1 MIIYT
6 VHTAVP
12 HLQGTFKCVHS
23 HR

>member
-23 HR
+23 DR